1 MWFEWSGVGSL
12 FLVHMPALQ
21 NMPTICNHN
30 LQDQHHHG
38 ASSYINIPWLHRYH
52 PSANTPPPPLILTS
66 TIYRARAI
74 LQFRRDWWLGC
85 NKQPLF
91 SLPLSSKPLCKKWCT
106 ITIHHRLGVLHQW
119 ITVIES
125 PITSDISIGPLRG
138 RAWSLVQSTRRT
150 TSTHHPLQVLTN
162 GSWRGSEDRS

>member
-30 LQDQHHHG
+30 LNQHHHG
-38 ASSYINIPWLHRYH
+38 ASSYMNIPWLHRYH

-74 LQFRRDWWLGC
+74 LQFRDWWLAC
-85 NKQPLF
+85 NEQPLF
-91 SLPLSSKPLCKKWCT
+91 SWASAQFQTTHCKKWCT
-106 ITIHHRLGVLHQW
+106 IMIHHRLGVLHQW
-119 ITVIES
+119 TTVD
-125 PITSDISIGPLRG
+125 ITSDISIGPLRD
-138 RAWSLVQSTRRT
+138 RAWSLVPSTRRT